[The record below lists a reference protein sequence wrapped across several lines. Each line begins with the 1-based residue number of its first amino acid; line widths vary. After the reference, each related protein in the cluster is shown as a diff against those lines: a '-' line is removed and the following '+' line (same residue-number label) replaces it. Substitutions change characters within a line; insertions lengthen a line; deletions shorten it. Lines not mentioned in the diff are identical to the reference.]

1 MSGPTDAPSTSY
13 ELHEKL
19 GASAFGTQWRG
30 TATAEDGAQ
39 RAVVVTVLDTR
50 SAREAPFLE
59 RVRKDMPILEGLKN
73 PNIGHIEALIP
84 VGGVPAAVCAEVVGR
99 DLRELLQ
106 TGPMPPRAAAE
117 LALELAWALHAAH
130 GALSPESIRPLE
142 LAHGAVVPEHVL
154 VTGAGEVVLTDYG
167 LHRALHPTETP
178 ANDVLNLG
186 CLLYSCLL
194 GSNPQLAA
202 SGPDDVDAAIHA
214 AVRQLDPAL
223 PAELGDLLRGCF
235 AANPDM
241 RPPARDVARQ
251 LRLIIPNL
259 QGAWLSTWADERI
272 GGAPRERAAPT
283 GAPTTAVAPDARP
296 AGGTDDAEGG
306 GDKFEND
313 NLLRPLKKAKAE
325 VEADARAQRRAK
337 IAAGLIAGA
346 VLLTVSGGFVL
357 RRFWLPYFGPMDGP
371 DVPTD
376 QAGPDQAANA
386 GPVTVRAGGDTPGD
400 GVAEAPPGGP
410 VTVLPGEEGLTP
422 ADEGAAPR
430 PDRAL
435 ALTDDPIEPAAAP
448 GAEGAA
454 AATDPAALPDPA
466 APPAPP
472 KEGPPPWPRPDGTLG
487 PHDLFVEV
495 ALARSVALSC
505 DNGLSQAGRTPERV
519 AMMQIPAGRCTVSA
533 TFPPDEDARAQVMVD
548 KSMDLICR
556 IALPGQLRCAQ
567 REIGRAPAP
576 AAPAAAPGSAVDIEL
591 RAPLARALE
600 LRCGQGFSRGVTS
613 RERILAEQVPSGTCE
628 VTVVFPE
635 GAWTG
640 TFSADRNKSVIC
652 LRGNTVGKLRCSD
665 AIPLP

>member
-1 MSGPTDAPSTSY
+1 MSGPTDAPSSSY

-30 TATAEDGAQ
+30 TATDPEGVQ

-50 SAREAPFLE
+50 AAREAPFLE
-59 RVRKDMPILEGLKN
+59 RVRKDMAILEGLKN
-73 PNIGHIEALIP
+73 PNIGHIEAMIP
-84 VGGVPAAVCAEVVGR
+84 VGGVPAAVSPEVSGR
-99 DLRELLQ
+99 SLRDLLQ

-130 GALSPESIRPLE
+130 GALSPDSIRPLE
-142 LAHGAVVPEHVL
+142 LAHGAVVPDHVL

-186 CLLYSCLL
+186 CLLYACLL

-214 AVRQLDPAL
+214 AVGQLDPAL

-251 LRLIIPNL
+251 LRMIIPNL
-259 QGAWLSTWADERI
+259 PGAWLSTWADERV
-272 GGAPRERAAPT
+272 GGAPRERPAPVGAA
-283 GAPTTAVAPDARP
+283 TTAVAKDPRGPGASGEPDHGEA
-296 AGGTDDAEGG
+296 
-306 GDKFEND
+306 KFDND
-313 NLLRPLKKAKAE
+313 GLLRPLKKAKAE
-325 VEADARAQRRAK
+325 IEADARAQRRAK
-337 IAAGLIAGA
+337 IAAGVIAGA
-346 VLLTVSGGFVL
+346 VLLTLSGGFVL

-371 DVPTD
+371 DVATD

-386 GPVTVRAGGDTPGD
+386 GPVTVRGGGDVPGD
-400 GVAEAPPGGP
+400 GVAEAPPAGP
-410 VTVLPGEEGLTP
+410 VTVLPEEEGLTP
-422 ADEGAAPR
+422 TDDGAAPR

-435 ALTDDPIEPAAAP
+435 ALTDDPIQPGAPPP

-454 AATDPAALPDPA
+454 APTPIT
-466 APPAPP
+466 P
-472 KEGPPPWPRPDGTLG
+472 KEGPPPWPRPEGTLG

-495 ALARSVALSC
+495 ALARSVALAC
-505 DNGLSQAGRTPERV
+505 DNGLSQAGRSPERV

-548 KSMDLICR
+548 RSMDMICR

-567 REIGRAPAP
+567 REHGRAPAP
-576 AAPAAAPGSAVDIEL
+576 TPAAAPGAAVDIEL
-591 RAPLARALE
+591 RAPLARAVE
-600 LRCGQGFSRGVTS
+600 LRCGQGFSRGVTAK
-613 RERILAEQVPSGTCE
+613 ERILAEQAPSGTCE
-628 VTVVFPE
+628 VSVVFPE
-635 GAWTG
+635 GVWTG